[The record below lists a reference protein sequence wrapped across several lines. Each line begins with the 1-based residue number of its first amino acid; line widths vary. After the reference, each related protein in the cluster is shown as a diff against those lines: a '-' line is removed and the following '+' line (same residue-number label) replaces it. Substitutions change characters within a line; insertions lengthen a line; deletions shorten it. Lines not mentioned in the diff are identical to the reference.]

1 MSIEALAWA
10 LNLAPVPVDKNG
22 KPSSACAAVLQGLA
36 NHADADGIGAFPSV
50 ATLVRYTRLSERTV
64 QASLSRLAESRI
76 IRPCSPEIIA
86 ARIRRADRRPRGWD
100 LDLTL
105 VRDDLTDEDI
115 TNLERQFPGLR
126 NRIEEAHSGAQT
138 PVCATGD
145 EVQPS
150 HPASS
155 DPVDN
160 SSDEVQRLH
169 LVEGTGCS
177 QYTNGVQLTHSRGA
191 AAAPEPSIEPPSEPP
206 AAYSRARARNPEPV
220 KNPAGGGD
228 PGIDEFFG
236 RLGSAWPLSP
246 AQRTRLRP
254 AVTVAL
260 GLGWQPGDLAAY
272 VGANTVG
279 VRNPAAVLA
288 VRLSPSELPVPAS
301 PSPAD
306 RRKPWCGQCDERTRL
321 LEDDFNEIGVHQKMR
336 RCPRC
341 GPGSGLGRQGP
352 VAGQS
357 KGRAL

>member
-10 LNLAPVPVDKNG
+10 LNLAPVPVDRNG

-64 QASLSRLAESRI
+64 RTSLDRLAESQI
-76 IRPCSPEIIA
+76 IRPCAPEIVA
-86 ARIRRADRRPRGWD
+86 ARIRRADRRPQGWD

-105 VRDDLTDEDI
+105 VRDDLADEDI

-126 NRIEEAHSGAQT
+126 NRIDETHSSAQT
-138 PVCATGD
+138 TVCATGD
-145 EVQPS
+145 GVQPP
-150 HPASS
+150 HLAASG
-155 DPVDN
+155 PVDN
-160 SSDEVQRLH
+160 PSDEVQRLH
-169 LVEGTGCS
+169 LVEEAGCN

-191 AAAPEPSIEPPSEPP
+191 AVAPEPSIEPSSEPP
-206 AAYSRARARNPEPV
+206 AANARAHARNPEPV
-220 KNPAGGGD
+220 ENPAGGGD
-228 PGIDEFFG
+228 PGTDEFFG

-246 AQRTRLRP
+246 AQRARLRP

-272 VGANTVG
+272 VGANTAG

-288 VRLSPSELPVPAS
+288 VRLSPSELPMPAS
-301 PSPAD
+301 PPRAD
-306 RRKPWCGQCDERTRL
+306 RRKPWCGQCDELTRL
-321 LEDDFNEIGVHQKMR
+321 LEDDFDEHGVHQKMR

-341 GPGSGLGRQGP
+341 GPGAPAPAAGRPEGW
-352 VAGQS
+352 A
-357 KGRAL
+357 